1 MARVEK
7 TRFYNPEI
15 TNQLLS
21 LIIQLGTFHSKIFK
35 KKFGIHAIDSTL
47 FITNILIFFAL
58 PNISPKSRIQINHDI
73 QVNKVFSNSTNWN
86 FQGQVYCWGERN
98 LK

>member
-7 TRFYNPEI
+7 TWFYNPEI

-47 FITNILIFFAL
+47 FITNILIFFR
-58 PNISPKSRIQINHDI
+58 SPQYFT
-73 QVNKVFSNSTNWN
+73 KV
-86 FQGQVYCWGERN
+86 
-98 LK
+98 